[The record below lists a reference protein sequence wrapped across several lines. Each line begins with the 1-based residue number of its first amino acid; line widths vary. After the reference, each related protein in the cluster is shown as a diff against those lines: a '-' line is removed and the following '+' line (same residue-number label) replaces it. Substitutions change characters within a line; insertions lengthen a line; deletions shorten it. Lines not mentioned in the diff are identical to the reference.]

1 MIIALDAMGGDHAPA
16 NPVAG
21 AVLAARELGIK
32 SILVGDEAVL
42 TEELQ
47 KNDGAGLGLEIVHAS
62 QAIAMDEKTLDAMKT
77 KKDSSIHVAARL
89 VKDGRAQGF
98 VSAGHTGAAM
108 AITKI
113 ITGSLKKVKRP
124 ALAIALPT
132 MKNTPTL
139 FMDVGANVSCRSE
152 HLVQFAIMGKTYSE
166 DVLHVKKPRVGV
178 LSNGEEATKGNEVI
192 RKTVERLAK
201 SSVEFVGPVEGKDL
215 FHGEVDVVVTDG
227 FTGNAVL
234 KAVEAVASLTFSSMK
249 EEIMKSWKA
258 KLGALLMRKSLRNLK
273 QKFDYSEY
281 GGAPLL
287 GLKEACIIC
296 HGRSNPAAIKNA
308 LRVAAE
314 FSSNQASSHIQRG
327 IIDLYESD
335 ILE

>member
-21 AVLAARELGIK
+21 AVLAVRELGIK
-32 SILVGDEAVL
+32 SILVGDEGVL
-42 TEELQ
+42 KEELK
-47 KNDGAGLGLEIVHAS
+47 KNEALDLGLEIVHAP
-62 QAIAMDEKTLDAMKT
+62 QAIAMEEKTMDAMKN
-77 KKDSSIHVAARL
+77 KKNSSIHVAARL
-89 VKDGRAQGF
+89 VKEGKAQGF

-132 MKNTPTL
+132 LGDTPTL

-152 HLVQFAIMGKTYSE
+152 HLVQFAIMGRTYAE
-166 DVLHVKKPRVGV
+166 DVLHVKDPRIGV

-192 RKTVERLAK
+192 RKTVDRLSKAGIR
-201 SSVEFVGPVEGKDL
+201 FVGPVEGKDL

-234 KAVEAVASLTFSSMK
+234 KAVEAVASLTFASMK
-249 EEIMKSWKA
+249 EEINKSWVA
-258 KLGALLMRKSLRNLK
+258 KLGALLMRGSLRNLK

-296 HGRSNPAAIKNA
+296 HGRSNPTAIKNA
-308 LRVAAE
+308 IRVAAE
-314 FSSNQASSHIQRG
+314 FSENQASSHIQRG
-327 IIDLYESD
+327 IVELYESD
-335 ILE
+335 IFE

>member
-21 AVLAARELGIK
+21 AVLAARELGIRT
-32 SILVGDEAVL
+32 ILVGDEVL
-42 TEELQ
+42 LKEELQ
-47 KNDGAGLGLEIVHAS
+47 KNNATDLDLKIVHAD
-62 QAIAMDEKTLDAMKT
+62 QAIGMDEKTMDAMKS

-89 VKDGRAQGF
+89 VKEGRAQGF

-113 ITGSLKKVKRP
+113 VTGSLKKVKRP

-132 MKNTPTL
+132 QNGTPTL
-139 FMDVGANVSCRSE
+139 FMDVGANVVCRSE
-152 HLVQFAIMGKTYSE
+152 HLVQFAIMGKTYAE
-166 DVLHVKKPRVGV
+166 DVLHVENPRIGV

-192 RKTVERLAK
+192 RKTVERLEK
-201 SSVEFVGPVEGKDL
+201 SGLRFIGPVEGKDL

-249 EEIMKSWKA
+249 EEIMKSWVA
-258 KLGALLMRKSLRNLK
+258 QIGALLMKKSLRNLK

-296 HGRSNPAAIKNA
+296 HGRSNAVAIKNA
-308 LRVAAE
+308 IRVAAE
-314 FSSNQASSHIQRG
+314 FSENQASIHIQRG
-327 IIDLYESD
+327 ILELYESG
-335 ILE
+335 IFE